1 MFSMFY
7 SVVLYFLLKIIPKYC
22 IPLDAIMNGVSLI
35 FILELFIESV
45 YKYNWLLYTDLE
57 SCNFVQLVN

>member
-1 MFSMFY
+1 MFSRFY

-35 FILELFIESV
+35 FILKLFIESV
-45 YKYNWLLYTDLE
+45 
-57 SCNFVQLVN
+57 